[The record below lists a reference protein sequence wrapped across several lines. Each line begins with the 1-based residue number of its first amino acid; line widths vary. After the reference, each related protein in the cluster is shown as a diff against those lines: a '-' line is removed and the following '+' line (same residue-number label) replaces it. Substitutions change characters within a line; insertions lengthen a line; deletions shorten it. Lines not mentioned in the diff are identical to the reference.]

1 MSHSRHQACR
11 NTNKHAWSIFLD
23 PLLHA
28 RSLSYIIY
36 DDLQRIWIS
45 GGRLL
50 GPQRENHSRREV
62 YLVDRM
68 GKGQIGYATFYLMPR
83 LARKMPCVY
92 EYRRRNRLVELVA
105 GFLCCLFRVSSVQQ
119 KRCWEA
125 FRQTCQSFISP
136 PIKAQACKFG
146 LSGCGADDTLPLP
159 AFDKRFGGSS

>member
-105 GFLCCLFRVSSVQQ
+105 GFLCC
-119 KRCWEA
+119 
-125 FRQTCQSFISP
+125 QSFISP